1 MEGKCFA
8 TVRSRKCKS
17 VVLFTDLVST
27 SWKTVG
33 QKIKDNSV
41 KNGQAI
47 YLVDTA
53 DLETKRAAFN
63 TRSVHVIPNK

>member
-8 TVRSRKCKS
+8 TVRSRKCKR

-27 SWKTVG
+27 SLESGWSEIKDKSGKTV
-33 QKIKDNSV
+33 KLF
-41 KNGQAI
+41 

>member
-1 MEGKCFA
+1 MAGKCFA

-27 SWKTVG
+27 SWKNGWSENKG
-33 QKIKDNSV
+33 QV
-41 KNGQAI
+41 YENGQAI